1 MVDRLKALKRFVAE
15 YWQDPETEEIKEAF
29 TNYRDLGHFEMLL
42 EKHLEKLIEQK
53 LPKRWIDRRAQII
66 LRPHWIGSSPFRGLA
81 AFGFEHAPIFSGG
94 RKRLEMS

>member
-1 MVDRLKALKRFVAE
+1 MKALKRFVAE

-66 LRPHWIGSSPFRGLA
+66 LRPHWPAIRVVRE
-81 AFGFEHAPIFSGG
+81 FEKNW
-94 RKRLEMS
+94 RQMVRRMV